1 MVAAVR
7 RAGAKGALNV
17 NIPHEGANLVSARP
31 TDNPISS
38 WHKVSPGVYV
48 NTHSSTS
55 AKKTQLEKLFKAL
68 HLNFIKEQKE

>member
-7 RAGAKGALNV
+7 RAGAKEALNV
-17 NIPHEGANLVSARP
+17 NITHEGANLVSARP

-55 AKKTQLEKLFKAL
+55 AKKSQLEKLFKAL
-68 HLNFIKEQKE
+68 HLDWKVKIAK